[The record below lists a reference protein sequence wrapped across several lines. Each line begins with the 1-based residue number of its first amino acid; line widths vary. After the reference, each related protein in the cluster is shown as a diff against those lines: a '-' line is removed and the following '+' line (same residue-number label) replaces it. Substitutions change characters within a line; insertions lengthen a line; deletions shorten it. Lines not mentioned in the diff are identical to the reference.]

1 MNGYFRHIDRP
12 QPNSPQ
18 VALCGC
24 GFEDLARVPISTSL
38 YWRRKKKKKPNASR
52 TRCRDTN
59 YHSHC
64 HGNENLE
71 TVNAFQALNLPP
83 LSSQT
88 GCSSRP
94 PTSSTRELGW
104 KMLHQ
109 KSSQALSLLPR
120 SRCHPVKCIGVFWAC
135 GGFYLGREVF
145 GSFSSSVL
153 YLLVTQ
159 KKQKNKSVLK
169 VR

>member
-1 MNGYFRHIDRP
+1 MVISATLTDLSLTALRWHSVAVDLRTLPECQY
-12 QPNSPQ
+12 QPLFIEEEKKRSQMPL
-18 VALCGC
+18 ALGA
-24 GFEDLARVPISTSL
+24 GTL
-38 YWRRKKKKKPNASR
+38 
-52 TRCRDTN
+52 TN

-120 SRCHPVKCIGVFWAC
+120 SRCHPVKCIGVF
-135 GGFYLGREVF
+135 
-145 GSFSSSVL
+145 
-153 YLLVTQ
+153 
-159 KKQKNKSVLK
+159 
-169 VR
+169 